1 MVRDFTTK
9 RLHVRPWAP
18 DLRGPEAREAATEL
32 LGPILTEEV
41 LAPLPPSL
49 ALHGGDVAGWVL
61 ARLAES
67 QLFLIS
73 DLEEKALGLLIVA
86 GPFEEARDTLHI
98 GYLLGRDHWGKGY
111 ATELLRGLV
120 AAIDG
125 GTRLIAGVAS
135 DNPASAAVLR
145 KVGFVETGETAD
157 LLTFAYPG

>member
-1 MVRDFTTK
+1 MARDFTTT
-9 RLHVRPWAP
+9 RLQVRFWAP
-18 DLRGPEAREAATEL
+18 DLRGAETREAAREL

-49 ALHGGDVAGWVL
+49 ALQGGDVVGWVL

-73 DLEEKALGLLIVA
+73 DLEGKALGLLILA
-86 GPFEEARDTLHI
+86 GPFEAARDTLHI
-98 GYLLGRDHWGKGY
+98 GYLLGRDYWGKGY

-120 AAIDG
+120 AAIDA
-125 GTRLIAGVAS
+125 GTRLIAGVGR

-145 KVGFVETGETAD
+145 KVGFIEIGETAD